1 MRQVLLVRYGEVHL
15 KGQNRPYFLR
25 RLTENVRHAVAPIG
39 AEAWLSDSRI
49 YVSGMA
55 DMDEAIRRVTRVFGL
70 HSVSVAW
77 ELDKDFDQIAAKCA
91 EMAKELTGTFKVM
104 ARRSDKRFPM
114 NSQELNAELGGVMLD
129 SNPALR
135 VDVHKPDHY
144 VSVEIRDHAYV
155 YTGEIMA
162 AGGLPLGT
170 GGRAMLLLSGGIDSP
185 VAGYQMMRRGVTVN
199 AVHFFSFPYTSE
211 RAKEKVLE
219 LAKILGEYGAGM
231 KVYVVP
237 FTDIQLQIHEKC
249 PDEMGTLIMRRYMM
263 RIANEIARKD
273 NASALVTGES
283 LGQVASQTIEALACT
298 DDVAELPV
306 LRPLISFDKQEIID
320 IAVKIGTYETSSLPY
335 EDCCTVFTPRHP
347 LTRPRVSAVAKA
359 EEALD
364 TEALVHA
371 AVEGTEEILV

>member
-25 RLTENVRHAVAPIG
+25 RLTENVRHAVAPLG

-49 YVSGMA
+49 YVAGMA
-55 DMDEAIRRVTRVFGL
+55 DMDEAVRRVTRVFGL
-70 HSVSVAW
+70 HSVSPAW
-77 ELDKDFDQIAAKCA
+77 ELDKDYKEISAKCV
-91 EMAKELTGTFKVM
+91 ELAKDLKGTFKVY

-114 NSQELNAELGGVMLD
+114 NSQELNAELGGDILE
-129 SNPALR
+129 SNPNLR
-135 VDVHKPDHY
+135 VDVHKPDHLI
-144 VSVEIRDHAYV
+144 SVEIRDHAYV
-155 YTGEIMA
+155 YTGEVMA

-170 GGRAMLLLSGGIDSP
+170 GGRALLLLSGGIDSP
-185 VAGYQMMRRGVTVN
+185 VAGYQMMRRGVSVN

-219 LAKILGEYGAGM
+219 LAKIVGKYGAGM

-263 RIANEIARKD
+263 RIANVIARKD
-273 NASALVTGES
+273 NAKALVTGES
-283 LGQVASQTIEALACT
+283 LGQVASQTIEALGCT
-298 DDVAELPV
+298 DAVAELPV

-320 IAVKIGTYETSSLPY
+320 IAERIGTYETSSLPY

-347 LTRPRVSAVAKA
+347 MTKPRVDVVARA

-364 TEALVHA
+364 TDALVRA
-371 AVEGTEEILV
+371 AVEGTEEVLM

>member
-25 RLTENVRHAVAPIG
+25 RLTENVKRAVAPIG

-77 ELDKDFDQIAAKCA
+77 ELDKDFSQIAAKCA
-91 EMAKELTGTFKVM
+91 EIAKTLSGSFKVM
-104 ARRSDKRFPM
+104 ARRSDKHFPM
-114 NSQELNAELGGVMLD
+114 DSQELNAELGGVMLD

-135 VDVHKPDHY
+135 VDVHRPDHY

-155 YTGEIMA
+155 YVGEIMA

-170 GGRAMLLLSGGIDSP
+170 GGRALLLLSGGIDSP
-185 VAGYQMMRRGVTVN
+185 VAGYQIMRRGVSVN

-231 KVYVVP
+231 KVYIVP

-263 RIANEIARKD
+263 RIANEIAKKD

-283 LGQVASQTIEALACT
+283 LGQVASQTIEALGCT
-298 DDVAELPV
+298 DAVAELPV
-306 LRPLISFDKQEIID
+306 LRPLISFDKQDITD
-320 IAVKIGTYETSSLPY
+320 IAVRIGTFDTSSLPY
-335 EDCCTVFTPRHP
+335 EDCCTVFTPRYP
-347 LTRPRVSAVAKA
+347 LTRPRIAPVAAA
-359 EEALD
+359 EKVLD
-364 TEALVHA
+364 TEALVRA
-371 AVEGTEEILV
+371 AVEGTEEVLM

>member
-104 ARRSDKRFPM
+104 ARRSDKHFPM

-306 LRPLISFDKQEIID
+306 LRPLISFDKLDITN

-364 TEALVHA
+364 TEALVRA
-371 AVEGTEEILV
+371 AVEGTEEILM

>member
-25 RLTENVRHAVAPIG
+25 RLTENVKHAVAPLG

-55 DMDEAIRRVTRVFGL
+55 DMDEAVRRVTRVFGL
-70 HSVSVAW
+70 HSVSPAW
-77 ELDKDFDQIAAKCA
+77 ELDKDYGEISAKCV
-91 EMAKELTGTFKVM
+91 ELAKGLSGTFKVA

-114 NSQELNAELGGVMLD
+114 NSQQLNEQLGGDILQG
-129 SNPALR
+129 NPNLR
-135 VDVHKPDHY
+135 VDVHHPQHL

-155 YTGEIMA
+155 YVGEIMA

-170 GGRAMLLLSGGIDSP
+170 GGRALLLLSGGIDSP
-185 VAGYQMMRRGVTVN
+185 VAGYQMMRRGVSVN

-219 LAKILGEYGAGM
+219 LARILGEYGAGM
-231 KVYVVP
+231 KVFVVP
-237 FTDIQLQIHEKC
+237 FTEIQMQIHEKC
-249 PDEMGTLIMRRYMM
+249 PDEMGTLIMRRFMM
-263 RIANEIARKD
+263 RIANEIARESG
-273 NASALVTGES
+273 AQALVTGES

-298 DDVAELPV
+298 DDVATLPV
-306 LRPLISFDKQEIID
+306 FRPLISLDKLEITN

-347 LTRPRVSAVAKA
+347 MTKPRIPVVAEA
-359 EEALD
+359 EKALD
-364 TEALVHA
+364 VDALVRD
-371 AVEGTEEILV
+371 AVEGTESVLV

>member
-25 RLTENVRHAVAPIG
+25 RLTENVRYAVAPIG

-104 ARRSDKRFPM
+104 ARRSDKHFPM

-306 LRPLISFDKQEIID
+306 LRPLISFDKLDITN

-364 TEALVHA
+364 TEALVRA
-371 AVEGTEEILV
+371 AVEGTEEIPM

>member
-283 LGQVASQTIEALACT
+283 LGQVASQTIEALGCT
-298 DDVAELPV
+298 DAVAELPV

>member
-25 RLTENVRHAVAPIG
+25 RLTENVKHAVAPIG
-39 AEAWLSDSRI
+39 ADAWLSDSRI

-55 DMDEAIRRVTRVFGL
+55 DMDEAVRRVTRVFGL
-70 HSVSVAW
+70 HSVSPAW
-77 ELDKDFDQIAAKCA
+77 ELDKDYTEISAKCL
-91 EMAKELTGTFKVM
+91 ELTRELKGTFKVM

-114 NSQELNAELGGVMLD
+114 NSQQLNMELGGDILEN
-129 SNPALR
+129 NPNLR
-135 VDVHKPDHY
+135 VDVHNPDYY

-155 YTGEIMA
+155 YIGEIMA

-170 GGRAMLLLSGGIDSP
+170 GGRALLLLSGGIDSP
-185 VAGYQMMRRGVTVN
+185 VAGYQMMRRGVSVN

-219 LAKILGEYGAGM
+219 LARIVGEYGAGM

-237 FTDIQLQIHEKC
+237 FTDTQLQIHEKC
-249 PDEMGTLIMRRYMM
+249 PDEMGTLIMRRCMM
-263 RIANEIARKD
+263 RIANEIARRD
-273 NASALVTGES
+273 NAKALITGES

-298 DDVAELPV
+298 DAVAELPV
-306 LRPLISFDKQEIID
+306 FRPLISFDKQEIIA
-320 IAVKIGTYETSSLPY
+320 IAEKIGTYETSSLPY

-347 LTRPRVSAVAKA
+347 LTRPRIEVVAEA
-359 EEALD
+359 EKALD
-364 TEALVHA
+364 LDALVRA
-371 AVEGTEEILV
+371 AVDGTEEILM

>member
-25 RLTENVRHAVAPIG
+25 RLTENVKHAVAPLG

-49 YVSGMA
+49 YVAGMA

-70 HSVSVAW
+70 HSVSPAW
-77 ELDKDFDQIAAKCA
+77 EVDKDYKEISAKCV
-91 EMAKELTGTFKVM
+91 ELARELKGTFKVY

-114 NSQELNAELGGVMLD
+114 TSQELNAELGGDILE
-129 SNPALR
+129 SNPNLR
-135 VDVHKPDHY
+135 VDVHKPDHL

-185 VAGYQMMRRGVTVN
+185 VAGYQMMKRGVNVN

-219 LAKILGEYGAGM
+219 LAKIVGEYGAGM

-263 RIANEIARKD
+263 RIANVIARRD

-283 LGQVASQTIEALACT
+283 LGQVASQTIEALGCT
-298 DDVAELPV
+298 DAVAELPV

-320 IAVKIGTYETSSLPY
+320 IAERIGTYETSSLPY

-347 LTRPRVSAVAKA
+347 LTRPRVDAVAKA
-359 EEALD
+359 EAALD
-364 TEALVHA
+364 TDALVKA
-371 AVEGTEEILV
+371 AVEGTEVVLM

>member
-104 ARRSDKRFPM
+104 ARRSDKHFPM

-219 LAKILGEYGAGM
+219 LAKILGEYCAGM

-306 LRPLISFDKQEIID
+306 LRPLISFDKLDITN

-364 TEALVHA
+364 TEALVRA
-371 AVEGTEEILV
+371 AVEGKEEILM

>member
-104 ARRSDKRFPM
+104 ARRSDKHFPM

-306 LRPLISFDKQEIID
+306 LRPLISFDKLDITN

-364 TEALVHA
+364 TEALVRA
-371 AVEGTEEILV
+371 AVEGKEEILM

>member
-25 RLTENVRHAVAPIG
+25 RLTENVKNAVAPLG

-49 YVSGMA
+49 YVCGMA

-77 ELDKDFDQIAAKCA
+77 ELDKDFGQIAAQCA
-91 EMAKELTGTFKVM
+91 EIAKTLSGTFKVM

-129 SNPALR
+129 SNPALC
-135 VDVHKPDHY
+135 VDVHRPDHY

-155 YTGEIMA
+155 YVGEIMA

-170 GGRAMLLLSGGIDSP
+170 GGRALLLLSGGIDSP
-185 VAGYQMMRRGVTVN
+185 VAGYQIMRRGVSVN
-199 AVHFFSFPYTSE
+199 AIHFFSFPYTSE

-219 LAKILGEYGAGM
+219 LARIIGEFGAGM
-231 KVYVVP
+231 KVYIVP

-263 RIANEIARKD
+263 RIANEIARRD

-283 LGQVASQTIEALACT
+283 LGQVASQTIEALGCT
-298 DDVAELPV
+298 DAVAELPV
-306 LRPLISFDKQEIID
+306 LRPLISFDKQDITD

-347 LTRPRVSAVAKA
+347 LTRPRIAPVAAA
-359 EEALD
+359 EKALD
-364 TEALVHA
+364 TEALVRA
-371 AVEGTEEILV
+371 AVEGTEEVMV